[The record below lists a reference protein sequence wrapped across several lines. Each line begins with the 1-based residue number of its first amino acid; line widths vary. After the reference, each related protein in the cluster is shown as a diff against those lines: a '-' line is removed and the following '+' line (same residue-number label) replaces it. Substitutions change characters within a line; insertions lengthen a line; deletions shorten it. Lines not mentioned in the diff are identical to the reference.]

1 MKKLNYVAHS
11 NFDLTLKKKAKEM
24 RGKVSKLPLLFSWKN
39 LNFVLLSA
47 VPPSA
52 NPIPACIAFFL
63 QEKEELQ
70 QLP

>member
-1 MKKLNYVAHS
+1 
-11 NFDLTLKKKAKEM
+11 M